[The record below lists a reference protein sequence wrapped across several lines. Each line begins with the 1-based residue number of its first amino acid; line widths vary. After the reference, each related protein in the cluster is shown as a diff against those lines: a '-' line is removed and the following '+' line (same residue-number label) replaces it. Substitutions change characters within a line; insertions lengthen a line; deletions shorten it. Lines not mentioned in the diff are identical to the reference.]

1 MIVTFDFDSER
12 KVYANT
18 IEYRNEKGNLHR
30 EDGPAVIT
38 KLGSEQ
44 WWYDGRIHRADG
56 PAVIWGS
63 GEAGYSYGKLPS
75 EEHI

>member
-1 MIVTFDFDSER
+1 VSER
-12 KVYANT
+12 KVYRNT
-18 IEYRNEKGNLHR
+18 IELEYRIEYRNEKGNLHR

-44 WWYDGRIHRADG
+44 WWYDGLIHRADG